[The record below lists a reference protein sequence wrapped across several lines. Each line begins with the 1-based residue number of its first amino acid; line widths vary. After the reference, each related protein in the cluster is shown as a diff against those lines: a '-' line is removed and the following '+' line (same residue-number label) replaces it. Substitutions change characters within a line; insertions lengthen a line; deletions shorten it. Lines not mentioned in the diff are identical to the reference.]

1 MPPQKNSKIHQTN
14 NKFVEYKP
22 EPPQPKKRTA
32 KNSSPGV
39 KPATVKEPTKPVA
52 TIEPTKPV
60 ATIEPKPK
68 VTKTPKK
75 VSSY

>member
-1 MPPQKNSKIHQTN
+1 LPPQKNSKIHQTN

-52 TIEPTKPV
+52 TIEP
-60 ATIEPKPK
+60 KPK